1 MSILTDSPMAR
12 EIRMKLWHAMEK
24 SDPQGEQGTFSDP
37 ADLPPVHSTQ
47 WETEER
53 EAFTSPEMDRFRES
67 LRDGDRTVR
76 ESLLDDLATY
86 HGITPQEARDF
97 CLHWEQKSV
106 EEWASTGAS
115 TSDAGRVEFYRT
127 TQSWSF
133 DLTWWAYLQ
142 SECRTAPSTVLAL
155 RFLQQYSPGRRHLD
169 FGSGVGV
176 TSQLFNRSGWRST
189 SADLS
194 STLLDFARHRHERR
208 GDDVAYIDLLTDGLP
223 AGNYDAITAID
234 TLAHVPDMFD
244 TCRRLHGA
252 LGRDGVLVANFDIR
266 SPAPETAWHLYRDE
280 LRPLYDLRRAGFSPI
295 GDIGYGMVA
304 YRKVRNQGAGH
315 ALRVARDWLALVSPP
330 RRLARSASRPLL
342 RGLVAIRR
350 RTRRA

>member
-1 MSILTDSPMAR
+1 MSMLTNSLLVR
-12 EIRMKLWHAMEK
+12 EIRMKLWRAMQMAA
-24 SDPQGEQGTFSDP
+24 PQGEQGTFSDP
-37 ADLPPVHSTQ
+37 ADLPPVDSTQ
-47 WETEER
+47 WEVEDR
-53 EAFTSPEMDRFRES
+53 EAFTSPEMETFRAS

-194 STLLDFARHRHERR
+194 STLLDFARHRHKRR
-208 GDDVAYIDLLTDGLP
+208 GDDVAYIDLLTGGLP

-244 TCRRLHGA
+244 TCRRLHDA
-252 LGRDGVLVANFDIR
+252 LGPDGVLVANSISGPRHLRLRGISTVTNFDR
-266 SPAPETAWHLYRDE
+266 STICGV
-280 LRPLYDLRRAGFSPI
+280 RASPRSATSVTGWWPI
-295 GDIGYGMVA
+295 GRSETTGPATRCGSFGTGSRWSVPL
-304 YRKVRNQGAGH
+304 AG
-315 ALRVARDWLALVSPP
+315 W
-330 RRLARSASRPLL
+330 
-342 RGLVAIRR
+342 
-350 RTRRA
+350 RAA